1 MTLTEQA
8 VSFVRNNQGL
18 SIVVYILGVIAMAW
32 EIHLSVAKDGE
43 DAQGQIMSFF
53 VSLFFGFFWPA
64 IIVYRFLQKLMFLL
78 RTN

>member
-1 MTLTEQA
+1 MTLTEHV

-53 VSLFFGFFWPA
+53 VSLFFSFFWPA